1 MIISY
6 VQGGSLTLRWI
17 SRTAVDS

>member
-1 MIISY
+1 MLISY